1 MSSKNLSRDQKRKAK
16 LAERDKRSRPLEVFT
31 PYSGRKYQVGR
42 WTPVVFATEQ
52 AIHDV
57 ILESK
62 RELLNSHVQKALV
75 LLIDHLRNGGP
86 PGMGD
91 AEATVPYSTG
101 DAAECVFFNV
111 RKAWRTLADDGQV
124 VAAADFIGIAR
135 TLLYSIEAHASNTS
149 RPGGYVRFLEDFIP
163 QASQTQTIL
172 CSPAISAEEA
182 IRVMRSAEKVGHLA
196 EGYAMVGDILVL
208 K

>member
-1 MSSKNLSRDQKRKAK
+1 MAKNLSRDQKRKAK
-16 LAERDKRSRPLEVFT
+16 LAERDQRSRELEVFT
-31 PYSGRKYQVGR
+31 PYSGRKYHAGS
-42 WTPVVFATEQ
+42 WSPVVFATEQ

-62 RELLNSHVQKALV
+62 RELINSHVQKALV

-86 PGMGD
+86 PGIGD
-91 AEATVPYSTG
+91 EEEIVPYSTG
-101 DAAECVFFNV
+101 HAAESVFFNV
-111 RKAWRTLADDGQV
+111 REAWRTLADNGQV
-124 VAAADFIGIAR
+124 VAVSDFIGIAR
-135 TLLYSIEAHASNTS
+135 TLLHSIEAHARNTS
-149 RPGGYVRFLEDFIP
+149 RPGGYVRFLEGFIP

-182 IRVMRSAEKVGHLA
+182 VRVMRSAEEVGYL
-196 EGYAMVGDILVL
+196 EVGYAMEDGILVL